1 MTNQSMRMQKII
13 IVLFL
18 NLAPTGL
25 AEGQSNS
32 PCDSMYSYFDSVRI
46 HSIGL
51 VQYEKPAKLL
61 NSTDDLYLVADNL
74 HATGTI
80 IVELI
85 INRQG
90 NCECQRIVKNRNLEL
105 DEKALELVRNL
116 RFAPAEQRGKTMLAV
131 MVLPIE
137 YGPGRKK

>member
-1 MTNQSMRMQKII
+1 MRMQKII

-18 NLAPTGL
+18 NLALNGL
-25 AEGQSNS
+25 AECQSNL
-32 PCDSMYSYFDSVRI
+32 PCDSVYSYFDSVRT

-51 VQYEKPAKLL
+51 VQYDKPPKLL
-61 NSTDDLYLVADNL
+61 SRTSDLYLVTDNL
-74 HATGTI
+74 HATGKI

-90 NCECQRIVKNRNLEL
+90 NCECQRIIKNRNLEL
-105 DEKALELVRNL
+105 DKKALELVQNL

-131 MVLPIE
+131 VVLPIE